1 MYVSPSTE
9 TAMSYEALNALFH
22 ETQHKL
28 VTTQN
33 KLSNAQK
40 TIQAL
45 QEVYEKSNALNE
57 QLQAQ
62 IAELA
67 AQPKPAPKSNPFAP
81 TKVRSNPFQEEPE
94 EAHGFT
100 EYGEE
105 AVDQAEPPFE
115 PVEPVEPTESVE
127 PAEATEPM
135 EPVESEKTPAE
146 PSSPRLV
153 QPTMKLIA
161 KSATRK
167 RVHTSKQKRVSHSPP
182 VIIDEWTIPDDME
195 RHFQQMYLSNRT
207 GKSGISNEWIYEE
220 LENEGLDEA
229 TTRDM

>member
-1 MYVSPSTE
+1 
-9 TAMSYEALNALFH
+9 MSYEALNALFR

-28 VTTQN
+28 VITQN
-33 KLSNAQK
+33 ELSTAHK
-40 TIQAL
+40 TIEAL
-45 QEVYEKSNALNE
+45 QEVYEKSKALNE

-94 EAHGFT
+94 ENPEEDHGFT

-105 AVDQAEPPFE
+105 AVDQAEPPVE
-115 PVEPVEPTESVE
+115 HVERVEPMEQVQPVETAEQTE
-127 PAEATEPM
+127 PAE
-135 EPVESEKTPAE
+135 SERTPAE

-153 QPTMKLIA
+153 QPKMKLIA
-161 KSATRK
+161 KTATRK
-167 RVHTSKQKRVSHSPP
+167 RVHTSKQKRVSHTPP